1 MEGALG
7 SGSCGV
13 GAPYAERVLVGLV
26 ALARPGCSRLM
37 TGGISGPCS
46 SRRAQ
51 EPITSAHVSHAA
63 RCVAPSGGG
72 EHGHGW
78 CMWRQSHHHSRLGM
92 PATAARRSCR
102 RLQVAPVQAH
112 GVGHGEGRRV
122 ARAQARSSK
131 SARSTGCSFHKSA
144 AETGEK
150 HLLDSRVRA
159 CTFTTGSGS
168 SSGEAQSP

>member
-26 ALARPGCSRLM
+26 ALARPVRSRFM
-37 TGGISGPCS
+37 TAGISGLRS

-72 EHGHGW
+72 GRGP
-78 CMWRQSHHHSRLGM
+78 RLVY
-92 PATAARRSCR
+92 
-102 RLQVAPVQAH
+102 VAPTTSPFE
-112 GVGHGEGRRV
+112 VGDAGNGY
-122 ARAQARSSK
+122 
-131 SARSTGCSFHKSA
+131 ST
-144 AETGEK
+144 
-150 HLLDSRVRA
+150 LL
-159 CTFTTGSGS
+159 
-168 SSGEAQSP
+168 